1 MQTILT
7 DFTPSGIKALSNLLQ
22 AGVRMRDRSYI
33 ARQNPAPLLARLVRD
48 YVTWSYRDAGL
59 DEKTTTPLIAVMA
72 APHTEAIQKTVTRM
86 KSELQILATRWQDI
100 WADAQEQ
107 EINGHT
113 PSALSTL
120 TNYLSPSAGSKR
132 KRSDRSSPSPPA
144 ETVISASEGSPPTI
158 PTLYG
163 IVIART
169 IMAFVTYDVAGAPK
183 EDSKVRNLA
192 LFSWRDPGQDV
203 WNALAVA
210 LMVIQARETLVDL
223 QEAGLRIA
231 RVRRAS
237 ESSVDVD
244 A

>member
-1 MQTILT
+1 
-7 DFTPSGIKALSNLLQ
+7 
-22 AGVRMRDRSYI
+22 MRDRSYI

-48 YVTWSYRDAGL
+48 YITWSYKDAGL
-59 DEKTTTPLIAVMA
+59 DEKNTTPLIAVMA

-86 KSELQILATRWQDI
+86 KSELQTLATRWQDI
-100 WADAQEQ
+100 WADAHGQEV
-107 EINGHT
+107 NGHT
-113 PSALSTL
+113 PLTLSTL
-120 TNYLSPSAGSKR
+120 TNYLSTSAGSKR
-132 KRSDRSSPSPPA
+132 KRSDRSTPPPT
-144 ETVISASEGSPPTI
+144 ETITSASEDSPPTI

-169 IMAFVTYDVAGAPK
+169 IMAFVTYDAAGALK

-192 LFSWRDPGQDV
+192 LFNWRDPGQDV

-231 RVRRAS
+231 RVRRSS